1 MPGKVILICGKIGS
15 GKSHYAEKLKS
26 TMNALLLS
34 CDELT
39 QTLFPSGLGEQHD
52 EMTARIKAYL
62 YQKATEAADAGADT
76 ILEFG
81 FWSKQERKDVSALFT
96 DGGVDFEWHYVS
108 VSDEDWRE
116 NIRERNH
123 SIQAGAS
130 RGYYVDEGLMK
141 KLLSQF
147 EEPGRDEVN
156 VWYSNRRSEV

>member
-1 MPGKVILICGKIGS
+1 MVPGKVILICGKIGS
-15 GKSHYAEKLKS
+15 GKSHYAEQMKS
-26 TMNALLLS
+26 KMNALLLS

-62 YQKATEAADAGADT
+62 YQKAKEAADAGVDT

-81 FWSKQERKDVSALFT
+81 FWSRQEREEVSALFASA
-96 DGGVDFEWHYVS
+96 GVDFEWHYVY

-116 NIRERNH
+116 NIKERNQ
-123 SIQAGAS
+123 SIQDGAS

-141 KLLSQF
+141 KHQSLF
-147 EEPGRDEVN
+147 EEPGRNEVS
-156 VWYSNRRSEV
+156 VWYSNRRN